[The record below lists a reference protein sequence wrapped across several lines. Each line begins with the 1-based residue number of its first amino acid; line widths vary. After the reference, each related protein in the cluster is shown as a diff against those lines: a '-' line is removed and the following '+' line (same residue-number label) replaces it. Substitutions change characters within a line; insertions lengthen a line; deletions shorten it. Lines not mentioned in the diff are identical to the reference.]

1 MIYLDNAATTK
12 IDSRVLVAMKPFL
25 KDEYGNAGTLYSL
38 GISARKAVENARKQV
53 AWFINARPEQIVFT
67 SGGTESN
74 NMVFHDA
81 MFRGFTSGNKKI
93 IISSIEHDSIMNSA
107 EFLQNKC
114 GFFHSKIRHFDD
126 GKVDLE
132 DLFSKIDEDTT
143 LVSIQMMNNEIGSI
157 NDVDKIAKICNERRV
172 PFHCDS
178 VQAAGCL
185 EIDVKKMGCDFLSV
199 SGHKIH
205 GPKGTGFLYV
215 KNPQKFTPMIHGGG
229 GQEHGLRGGTEN
241 VAGIVGLGKAC
252 ELETGLSYDD
262 RFYTTKMKLA
272 FWYAL
277 EEQMGKNGTS
287 DILHE
292 NASSAVGYGKTLNIR
307 FDGVDAET
315 LVLVLSSKNVCIS
328 AGSACRSHESNPS
341 RVLTAIGLTKEQA
354 RNSIRISFSRM
365 NTFDECEKAGRIVA
379 DTATE
384 LYKM

>member
-12 IDSRVLVAMKPFL
+12 IDSRVLAAMEPFL

-53 AWFINARPEQIVFT
+53 AKFINAKPEQIVFT

-74 NMVFHDA
+74 NMVFHNI
-81 MFRGFTSGNKKI
+81 MFSRLAAKKRKI
-93 IISSIEHDSIMNSA
+93 IISSTEHDSIINSA
-107 EFLQNKC
+107 DFLQDRC
-114 GFFHSKIRHFDD
+114 GFFIGTLAHFDD
-126 GKVDLE
+126 GKISLM
-132 DLFSKIDEDTT
+132 DLFGEIDKDTA
-143 LVSIQMMNNEIGSI
+143 LVSVQMMNNETGSI
-157 NDVDKIAKICNERRV
+157 NDVDKIAKICNEKRV
-172 PFHCDS
+172 PFHCDA

-185 EIDVKKMGCDFLSV
+185 EIDVKKIGCDFLSV

-229 GQEHGLRGGTEN
+229 AQEHGLRGGTEN

-277 EEQMGKNGTS
+277 EEQMEKNGVS
-287 DILHE
+287 EILHE

-315 LVLVLSSKNVCIS
+315 LVLVLSSKNVYVS

-341 RVLTAIGLTKEQA
+341 RVLMAIGLTNEQA
-354 RNSIRISFSRM
+354 RNSIRVSFSRM
-365 NTFDECEKAGRIVA
+365 STFDECEKAGRIVA

-384 LYKM
+384 LYKI